1 MQVRKSQMIS
11 EIAMMVALAVV
22 LSFVKFNAPWAYGG
36 SVSLEML
43 PIVLMSY
50 RRGVKAGVI
59 TGMIYGIVDF
69 LINPFF
75 VHPISIL
82 VDYPIA
88 FLLVGFSGV
97 IKPNLDAGKFN
108 QAAAIVLGTFIGSGL
123 RFIAHFVSGFVWWGQ
138 YAPKGTPVV
147 LYSLVYNAGYMI
159 PSFVLTAV
167 VMVILVV
174 AAPRLVKARTV

>member
-1 MQVRKSQMIS
+1 MQTRKIQLMA

-22 LSFVKFNAPWAYGG
+22 LSFIKFNAPWAYGG

-69 LINPFF
+69 LISPFF

-88 FLLVGFSGV
+88 FLLVGFSGIV
-97 IKPNLDAGKFN
+97 KPNVAASRFN
-108 QAAAIVLGTFIGSGL
+108 QTAVIVLGTFVGSGL

-138 YAPKGTPVV
+138 YAPKGTPVA

-159 PSFVLTAV
+159 PSFILTAV
-167 VMVILVV
+167 VMVILVIG
-174 AAPRLVKARTV
+174 APRLVKVRAV